1 MLGSPDRGAGRERSM
16 NLSVDLKGRRVLV
29 TGASSGI
36 GAATCQSIVAC
47 GGTVA
52 LLARRKERLEQLSA
66 QLGEQAVPISCDVTD
81 LDALE
86 AAVDEAARRL
96 RGLDGVV
103 AVAGKS
109 MVGTIMTGTPKRWR
123 ELLDLNLVGPLATS
137 RYAVSHF
144 PSTGRRDVVL
154 VASTGAITPM
164 PGVGVYAAT
173 KRGLRAAF
181 DTLRLELA
189 PAGVNVSC
197 VMPGMFDTEG
207 LTLEGVA
214 FDGDAPSSDIPWFV
228 PDSGP
233 GRAKDLADTIAFI
246 ISRPEG
252 FCINELVARPSG
264 QLNP

>member
-1 MLGSPDRGAGRERSM
+1 M
-16 NLSVDLKGRRVLV
+16 NLSVDLEGRRVLV

-36 GAATCQSIVAC
+36 GAAACQSIVAC
-47 GGTVA
+47 GGSVA
-52 LLARRKERLEQLSA
+52 MLARRKERLEQLRA
-66 QLGEQAVPISCDVTD
+66 QLGERAVPVPCDVTD
-81 LDALE
+81 LHALE
-86 AAVDEAARRL
+86 SAVDEAARSL
-96 RGLDGVV
+96 GGLDGLV

-109 MVGTIMTGTPKRWR
+109 MVGTIMTGTPQRWR
-123 ELLDLNLVGPLATS
+123 ELLDLNLIGPLATS
-137 RYAVSHF
+137 RYAVGHF
-144 PSTGRRDVVL
+144 PSSGRRDVVL
-154 VASTGAITPM
+154 VASTGAVTPM
-164 PGVGVYAAT
+164 PGVGIYAAT

-214 FDGDAPSSDIPWFV
+214 FDGDVPPSDIPWFV

-233 GRAKDLADTIAFI
+233 GRAEDLGDTIAFM